1 MDINERVIGIV
12 AALDIRGRLYGSEA
26 GCRLERTVERLGRE
40 GRCVVVANLEHVSAI
55 DAGGI
60 GALLAA
66 YRASVR
72 SGGAFKIVRASKRTR
87 ELLVVT
93 RLSPILKT
101 FNSIED
107 ALHDPAAVPRARS
120 SAVRWSRRS
129 VAAERRSAGEGD
141 DEAIDG
147 KAADQQQREH

>member
-12 AALDIRGRLYGSEA
+12 AALDIRGRLYGPEA
-26 GCRLERTVERLGRE
+26 GCRLERTVERLGHD
-40 GRCVVVANLEHVSAI
+40 GRCVIVANLEHVSAV
-55 DAGGI
+55 DAGGL
-60 GALLAA
+60 GALMAA

-72 SGGAFKIVRASKRTR
+72 TGVAFKIVCAPKRMR

-107 ALHDPAAVPRARS
+107 ALQDHASIPRTWS
-120 SAVRWSRRS
+120 SAPRRDNRS
-129 VAAERRSAGEGD
+129 IAAKR
-141 DEAIDG
+141 
-147 KAADQQQREH
+147 